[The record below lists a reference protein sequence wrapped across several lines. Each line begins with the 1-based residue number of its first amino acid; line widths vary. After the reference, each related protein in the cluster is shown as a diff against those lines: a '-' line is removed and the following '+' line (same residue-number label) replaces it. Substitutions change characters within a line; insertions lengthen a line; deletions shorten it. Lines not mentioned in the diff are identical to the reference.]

1 MRRPDKEGHICIVV
15 SPSPPFSLCSP
26 IRPGA
31 LARAPWWFE
40 GSESDHLFIHSLSL
54 ARARASPPLRQIS
67 VRKHDM
73 RDVSLEETE
82 RYIVYVIDKVR
93 GIFLTGKRS
102 MDKMTC
108 IIDLQRIAMRNLDG
122 EGLKAILTVLQNYYP
137 ENLACMVFWKPP
149 TIFWIVYKVSREQ

>member
-1 MRRPDKEGHICIVV
+1 MEEKEVT
-15 SPSPPFSLCSP
+15 
-26 IRPGA
+26 
-31 LARAPWWFE
+31 RAP
-40 GSESDHLFIHSLSL
+40 
-54 ARARASPPLRQIS
+54 PPLGQIS
-67 VRKHDM
+67 VRKHNM
-73 RDVSLEETE
+73 RDVSREETE

-149 TIFWIVYKVSREQ
+149 TIFWIVYKVSRAP